1 MEKDRYEYRYR
12 KRVHKELTV
21 LSLGAGV
28 QSSTMLLM
36 IHKGLIPRPDHVI
49 FADTGHEPRHSC
61 IADPATGQKIS
72 GGVYGWLDWME
83 KHTGIPITRVSG
95 GSLAKDSLYVG
106 INQKNGNRWLANHIP
121 AYLIGPNKTG
131 MLGRTC
137 TSNYKIVPIQRK
149 IREILGVRRVSKRMK
164 HKVTMLIG
172 ITTDEASRMK
182 PAQVPYIE
190 NAWPLIEMGM
200 TRQDCIDWLTINGYP
215 IPTRSACTFCPLR
228 SDREWI
234 ELKESSP
241 ADFAEAVE
249 FERQLQKVFSSVDK
263 FENVPFLHDSG
274 KPLDQTV
281 FGKGDTNSMI
291 NKFENECEGL
301 CGV

>member
-12 KRVHKELTV
+12 NRIHKNLSV

-36 IHKGLIPRPDHVI
+36 MHKGIIPRADHVI

-61 IADPATGQKIS
+61 VADPATGKKIS
-72 GGVYGWLDWME
+72 GGIYGWLDWLQS
-83 KHTGIPITRVSG
+83 HTGIPITRVSA
-95 GSLAKDSLYVG
+95 GSLAEDSLYVG
-106 INQKNGNRWLANHIP
+106 TNIKNGKKWLANHIP
-121 AYLIGPNKTG
+121 AYLIGNGKPG

-149 IREILGVRRVSKRMK
+149 IRELLGVRRVSKRMK

-190 NAWPLIEMGM
+190 NRWPLIELGFS
-200 TRQDCIDWLTINGYP
+200 RQDCVDWLTEHGYP
-215 IPTRSACTFCPLR
+215 IPARSACTFCPLR
-228 SDREWI
+228 SDKEWL
-234 ELKESSP
+234 ELKETSP
-241 ADFAEAVE
+241 QDFTEAVM
-249 FERQLQKVFSSVDK
+249 FERQLQEVFASVGK
-263 FENVPFLHDSG
+263 FKDVPYLHDSG
-274 KPLDQTV
+274 KPLDQTT
-281 FGKGDTNSMI
+281 FGKNDKSGWF
-291 NKFENECEGL
+291 NKFENDCEGL